1 MGKIMVYS
9 LLYEIIWKGPRLPIF
24 YRELSLGLPLDTP
37 YVLHF
42 GG

>member
-1 MGKIMVYS
+1 MGKIIVHS